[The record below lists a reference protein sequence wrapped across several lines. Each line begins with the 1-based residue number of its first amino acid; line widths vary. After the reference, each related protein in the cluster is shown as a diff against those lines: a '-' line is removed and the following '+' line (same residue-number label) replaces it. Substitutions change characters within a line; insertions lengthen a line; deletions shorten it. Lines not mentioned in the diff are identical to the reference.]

1 MGKLERMLRNEV
13 KEEREKR
20 LECEREVRSL
30 ERQVRILVKNM
41 DERERERERKR
52 RERVRSEAER
62 AEKRKREER
71 TDEMWKRF
79 KKLNEGAK

>member
-13 KEEREKR
+13 REEREKR

-30 ERQVRILVKNM
+30 ERQVRVLVKKM
-41 DERERERERKR
+41 DERERERARI
-52 RERVRSEAER
+52 EADR

-79 KKLNEGAK
+79 